1 LARAEPEE
9 ERIVSAVAEG
19 AGISFIMLERSRSL
33 RIPGAVYRRFAPPEP
48 TMGIALAWRRGDA
61 LPTLQRLIELASEL
75 ATSNGYA
82 EATRSPARTAT
93 AKRLAGG
100 ASGHVQLGS

>member
-1 LARAEPEE
+1 M
-9 ERIVSAVAEG
+9 SAVAEG

-48 TMGIALAWRRGDA
+48 TMGIALAWRRGDK
-61 LPTLQRLIELASEL
+61 LPPLQRLIELAADL
-75 ATSNGYA
+75 ASGEGTYPA
-82 EATRSPARTAT
+82 ATRSPARTGT
-93 AKRLAGG
+93 DKRLAGG